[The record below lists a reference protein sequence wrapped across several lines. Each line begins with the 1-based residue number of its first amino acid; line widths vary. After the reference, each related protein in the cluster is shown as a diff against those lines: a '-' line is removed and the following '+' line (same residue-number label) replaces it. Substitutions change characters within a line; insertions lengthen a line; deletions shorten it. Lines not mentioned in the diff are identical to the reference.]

1 VLLASLDATV
11 AGAMRLDYDRSM
23 SARAAIILGMFLV
36 IAALVHGGVYTSGHD
51 FVLNRFT
58 GVYTFVP
65 AEDYEDSD
73 DMRRVRG
80 RFHTLTSRGAAARV
94 DPLQCR
100 R

>member
-1 VLLASLDATV
+1 
-11 AGAMRLDYDRSM
+11 MRLDYDRAM
-23 SARAAIILGMFLV
+23 NGRAAFILGLLLV
-36 IAALVHGGVYTSGHD
+36 IAALVHGGIYTAGHD

-58 GVYTFVP
+58 GVYEFVP
-65 AEDYEDSD
+65 ADDYEDSD
-73 DMRRVRG
+73 ESRRVRG